1 MKPVLKTAQKT
12 AHKIA
17 AVLLGLVCFAQVAHA
32 DTLSDIKQRKKVLIA
47 IDLGAPP
54 FGMTDAK
61 LQPQG
66 SDVDVAR
73 LLAKDLGV
81 ELEIVQVTGPNRI
94 PFLMTN
100 KADMV
105 ISSFSITAERA
116 KVIAYTNPYGAS
128 QFVIAGPKQ
137 VAIKGMDDLVGKRI
151 GLVRGNMQDTLL
163 TPLAPK
169 GTSLVRFDDDATV
182 TAALMSGQ
190 VDALCTPNSLAA
202 AIGKQNPEKKI
213 ESKFAIKVI
222 PYAIGLRQNEPE
234 LMKWL
239 NTWIAANLANGRLA
253 DSYQRWVGSPLPD
266 LAQFTNK

>member
-1 MKPVLKTAQKT
+1 MTPSK
-12 AHKIA
+12 KIA
-17 AVLLGLVCFAQVAHA
+17 GLLLGLLCSVLAVPTALA
-32 DTLSDIKQRKKVLIA
+32 DTLSDIQQRKKVLIA

-73 LLAKDLGV
+73 MLAKDMGV

-94 PFLMTN
+94 PFLMTG

-105 ISSFSITAERA
+105 ISSFSITPERA
-116 KVIAYTNPYGAS
+116 KVVAYTNPYGAS
-128 QFVIAGPKQ
+128 QFVVAGPKQ
-137 VAIKGMDDLVGKRI
+137 TAIKSMEDLAGKRI
-151 GLVRGNMQDTLL
+151 AVVRGNMQDSLL

-169 GTSLVRFDDDATV
+169 GTNIVRFDDDATV

-190 VDALCTPNSLAA
+190 VDAICAPNSLAGA
-202 AIGKQNPEKKI
+202 LAKLNPEKQI
-213 ESKFAIKVI
+213 ESKFSIKVI
-222 PYAIGLRQNEPE
+222 PYAIGLRQSD
-234 LMKWL
+234 LALQKYL
-239 NTWIAANLANGRLA
+239 NGWIALNLSNGRLA

-266 LAQFTNK
+266 LAPFTSK

>member
-1 MKPVLKTAQKT
+1 MKPGPKLSKKV
-12 AHKIA
+12 A
-17 AVLLGLVCFAQVAHA
+17 AILLGLLCVAQAAHA

-73 LLAKDLGV
+73 MLAKDMGV
-81 ELEIVQVTGPNRI
+81 ELEIVQVTGPNRV
-94 PFLMTN
+94 PFLMTG

-105 ISSFSITAERA
+105 ISSFSITPERA
-116 KVIAYTNPYGAS
+116 KVVAYSNPYGAS

-137 VAIKGMDDLVGKRI
+137 AAIKAMDDLVGKRI

-169 GTSLVRFDDDATV
+169 GTILVRFDDDATV

-190 VDALCTPNSLAA
+190 VDALCAPNSLAA
-202 AIGKQNPEKKI
+202 AIGKQNPDKHI
-213 ESKFAIKVI
+213 DIKFAIKVI
-222 PYAIGLRQNEPE
+222 PYAIGLRQNEPQ
-234 LMKWL
+234 LL
-239 NTWIAANLANGRLA
+239 NYLNSWIGANLKNGRLS
-253 DSYQRWVGSPLPD
+253 DSYQRWVGSALPD
-266 LAQFTNK
+266 LAPFTGK

>member
-1 MKPVLKTAQKT
+1 MKPGLNTGKKVAT
-12 AHKIA
+12 
-17 AVLLGLVCFAQVAHA
+17 VLLGLLCFAQAAHA

-73 LLAKDLGV
+73 MLAKDMGV

-94 PFLMTN
+94 PFLMTG

-105 ISSFSITAERA
+105 ISSFSITPERA
-116 KVIAYTNPYGAS
+116 KVVAYSHPYGAS

-137 VAIKGMDDLVGKRI
+137 TAIKAMDDLVGKRI

-190 VDALCTPNSLAA
+190 VDALCAPNSLAV
-202 AIGKQNPEKKI
+202 AIGKQNPAKQI
-213 ESKFAIKVI
+213 DIKFAIKVI

-234 LMKWL
+234 LLKYL
-239 NTWIAANLANGRLA
+239 NSWIASNLKNGRLS

-266 LAQFTNK
+266 LAPFTGK